1 MTPCLK
7 NWGQGILV
15 TVTVGKGIKTYRIL
29 QDFFCDSDKK
39 IRFYYRHSAGKVLL
53 SKHIR

>member
-29 QDFFCDSDKK
+29 QDFFAIVTKK
-39 IRFYYRHSAGKVLL
+39 VTIQQ
-53 SKHIR
+53 